1 MPFGL
6 PKIPGLASK
15 DEQKREASLD
25 DVLPHS
31 NQRVDLILLTAICI
45 DHMRDGLSAVLETDD
60 PEQGS
65 TGDRL
70 RHGFNT
76 QRQRLGQHLGV
87 SSSKIQDLERA
98 GLKHIND
105 WRSSVLSRMGES
117 MNVKVD
123 AVKSAHEQYKADVAN
138 YPSGHKDKDYQAV
151 SGAGEGPQ
159 ETTPIDARVILPFP
173 RVVLPRTLER
183 LNEKERALVIGAVL
197 FILLS
202 LENYPAQSRVLM
214 AYLCQCFALPYDVLS
229 SVETSTAA
237 TLLEAAAK
245 SGMDGEEA
253 RKKQADQGAHSRKWK
268 VGLATVAGAAAIGI
282 TGGLAAPIV
291 IGLAGTIMGGIGLG
305 GLVTL
310 LGATIA
316 NPITIGAL
324 FGAFGG
330 RMTGRA
336 MDAYSKE
343 VRDFKFLPI
352 DETKPEPSLVQTAK
366 SSDAAAPPPHKLRVA
381 IGISGWVKKEEDVSL
396 PWHTFSSATLEPFAL
411 RYEQDALIELGTN
424 LDQVFK
430 DQAFAMARGYAIGL
444 LLPVLASAMA
454 PLGLLKLGRLIDN
467 PFTVAM
473 ERSDKA
479 GKVLAHALMDKCQGE
494 RPVTLVGFS
503 VGARVIFSCLEELA
517 TQSAFGLVENA
528 ILIGSPVPT
537 AEASW
542 RRMRAMV
549 AGRLINVYTEKDML
563 LAFMYRARNVQL
575 EIAGLQAIT
584 SVSGVENKDVSS
596 IVTGHNQY
604 RLAIGRILK
613 ELHFAD
619 IDTDQVEREIAELEA
634 EKTYENEVY
643 EDAKREG
650 RLDDIED
657 EHGQPRMG
665 NMSETDSGETSGKPT
680 GVQQGAGKESSLPA
694 QLENTHISDAGNT
707 EQKPTLPPRH

>member
-1 MPFGL
+1 MPFSL

-15 DEQKREASLD
+15 DEQKQEASLD
-25 DVLPHS
+25 DVLPNT
-31 NQRVDLILLTAICI
+31 NQRVDLILLAAICI
-45 DHMRDGLSAVLETDD
+45 DHMQDTLTAAFESEAQRPTSSGEQSHVEEPTQKTGIDLQWGL
-60 PEQGS
+60 
-65 TGDRL
+65 
-70 RHGFNT
+70 
-76 QRQRLGQHLGV
+76 
-87 SSSKIQDLERA
+87 SSSKMQHLRRA
-98 GLKHIND
+98 GVKHIND
-105 WRSSVLSRMGES
+105 WRSSLLNRMGEA
-117 MNVKVD
+117 MKVKVD
-123 AVKSAHEQYKADVAN
+123 AVRSAHEQYKADTATH
-138 YPSGHKDKDYQAV
+138 PSISKDKDHQEA
-151 SGAGEGPQ
+151 SRGMQ
-159 ETTPIDARVILPFP
+159 ETTTEATGVVLPFP
-173 RVVLPRTLER
+173 KVILPRTLEQ
-183 LNEKERALVIGAVL
+183 LDDKKRALVIGAVL

-202 LENYPAQSRVLM
+202 LETYPAQSRVLM

-253 RKKQADQGAHSRKWK
+253 RKKEADQSAFGRKWK

-282 TGGLAAPIV
+282 TGGLAAPVI

-336 MDAYSKE
+336 METYSKE
-343 VRDFKFLPI
+343 VQDFKFLPVQ
-352 DETKPEPSLVQTAK
+352 ETKPEPSMVQTTD
-366 SSDAAAPPPHKLRVA
+366 SSKPAAPPPHKLRVA
-381 IGISGWVKKEEDVSL
+381 IGISGWVTKESDVSL
-396 PWHTFSSATLEPFAL
+396 PWRIFSSATLEPFAL
-411 RYEQDALIELGTN
+411 RYEQDALIALGTT

-444 LLPVLASAMA
+444 LLPALGAALA
-454 PLGLLKLGRLIDN
+454 PLGLFKFARLIDN

-479 GKVLAHALMDKCQGE
+479 GRVLAHALMDKAQGE

-503 VGARVIFSCLEELA
+503 LGARVVFSCLEELA
-517 TQSAFGLVENA
+517 AQNAFGLVENA

-537 AEASW
+537 AEVSW
-542 RRMRAMV
+542 RQMRAMV
-549 AGRLINVYTEKDML
+549 AGRLINVYTQKDML
-563 LAFMYRARNVQL
+563 LGFLYRARNIQL
-575 EIAGLQAIT
+575 GIAGLQAIT

-604 RLAIGRILK
+604 RLATGRILK

-619 IDTDQVEREIAELEA
+619 LDLDQVEQEVVELEA
-634 EKTYENEVY
+634 EKTYEKEVY
-643 EDAKREG
+643 EEAKREG
-650 RLDDIED
+650 RLKDIED
-657 EHGQPRMG
+657 EHGQIKMG
-665 NMSETDSGETSGKPT
+665 DVSEADDRSTSNKATDAN
-680 GVQQGAGKESSLPA
+680 QDAGKESLITD
-694 QLENTHISDAGNT
+694 QLENIHIPEPGQVD
-707 EQKPTLPPRH
+707 QKPVIPTRP